1 MDHQQIAPLM
11 GQLWSPLAA
20 VTTHWQGKV
29 NAQIAVAIAAAS
41 IVPSRP
47 RVLVQIYKGN
57 YSHQLI
63 QKSGAF
69 ALNFLRPDQLH
80 LIKAFGFVSGRD
92 ANKLSDIPY
101 ELKTSGSPVLKE
113 CWGYLDCRVIN
124 TMDGGDMTGFLADV
138 LDGEVASDGQPLWW
152 RDARR
157 RLPAEWLAEWDVKI
171 NAEIEN
177 SLGIMD
183 RLDYTPWNPS
193 GQDHT

>member
-29 NAQIAVAIAAAS
+29 NAQIAVAIGAAS

-69 ALNFLRPDQLH
+69 ALNFLRADQLH
-80 LIKAFGFVSGRD
+80 LIKAFGFVSGKD

-101 ELKTSGSPVLKE
+101 EFKTSGSPVLKE

-124 TMDGGDMTGFLADV
+124 AMDGGDMTGFLADV
-138 LDGEVASDGQPLWW
+138 LEGEAAGDGQPLWW

-157 RLPAEWLAEWDVKI
+157 QLPPEWLAEWDAKI
-171 NAEIEN
+171 SAEIEN
-177 SLGIMD
+177 SLRTMD
-183 RLDYTPWNPS
+183 HLDYTAWNPP
-193 GQDHT
+193 GRAQP